1 MEEINPT
8 RPGHQEQPGAVTQ
21 TKPPNAAIVLSQF
34 IEREAKDI
42 TGILRSY
49 VRKAGLASTNEE
61 VQEAALDVLSEV
73 YLEAV
78 KSAHHF
84 DASRSPRAWLL
95 GIAANIIKR
104 RKARQAKLAQE
115 ISLSSLQHDQQEGGD
130 FAEHSFNL
138 TNNLISEGLEQ
149 HVEAQEQLAY
159 LFSFVSASDRD
170 ILRLSIIE
178 GLDGEAL
185 AQYLGCPYTTAHVR
199 LCRAKKRLRIALEK
213 QGGERNE

>member
-21 TKPPNAAIVLSQF
+21 TKPPDAAILLSQV
-34 IEREAKDI
+34 IEREATDI
-42 TGILRSY
+42 IGILRSY
-49 VRKAGLASTNEE
+49 VRKAGLASANEE
-61 VQEAALDVLSEV
+61 VQEAALEVLNEV

-78 KSAHHF
+78 KSAHRF
-84 DASRSPRAWLL
+84 DTTREPRAWLL
-95 GIAANIIKR
+95 GIATNVIRR
-104 RKARQAKLAQE
+104 RKTRQAKLAQE

-149 HVEAQEQLAY
+149 QVEAQEQLTY
-159 LFSFVSASDRD
+159 LLSFVSASDQD

-185 AQYLGCPYTTAHVR
+185 ARHLGCPYPTAQVR
-199 LCRAKKRLRIALEK
+199 LWRAKKRLRIAIEK

>member
-8 RPGHQEQPGAVTQ
+8 RPGHQEQPGTVTQ
-21 TKPPNAAIVLSQF
+21 TRTSNAAMVLSQF

-42 TGILRSY
+42 IGILRSY

-78 KSAHHF
+78 KSAHRF
-84 DASRSPRAWLL
+84 DATRSPRAWLL
-95 GIAANIIKR
+95 GIATNIIKH

-115 ISLSSLQHDQQEGGD
+115 ISLSSLQRDQQEEGD

-149 HVEAQEQLAY
+149 HIEAQEQLEY
-159 LFSFVSASDRD
+159 LFSFASASDRK

-185 AQYLGCPYTTAHVR
+185 AQYLGCPYKTAQVR